1 MGSVTN
7 LISSRGF
14 IVLNKRLVQQL
25 GFDAAIMLGEL
36 ASEYE
41 YWTSVGK
48 AEDGFFH
55 SSIENVR
62 ENTTLTAQ
70 RQRTALK
77 ALKGCGIVEQV
88 TKGLPQKRY
97 FRIDENAILA
107 LLNAPN
113 QKNDC
118 VQNGAIKSAESVN
131 KKRRIGAIRSAE
143 SEQLEAPNRSRNNN
157 KYNKNK
163 DKIIPPVTTNVVTSP
178 KGEAPTL
185 IDKDKYNNNIHNAYT
200 SLSKGGVGESL
211 SLDAAE
217 PTCEPPAAA
226 IPQKKPAP
234 IDERFEQFWVV
245 YPRKIGKG
253 AARKAFAKIKP
264 SDELLKRMVVAVVT
278 QSKSDA
284 WTKDGGQFIPN
295 PATWLNQERWEDEIV
310 QTRKHDF
317 AERQVTD
324 SDFDD
329 GFFVDLMSREPRKT
343 PKKDGGGK

>member
-14 IVLNKRLVQQL
+14 IVLNKRLVQQF

-77 ALKGCGIVEQV
+77 ALKDCGIVEQV

-118 VQNGAIKSAESVN
+118 VQNGAIKSAD
-131 KKRRIGAIRSAE
+131 
-143 SEQLEAPNRSRNNN
+143 SEQLKAPIRSRNNN
-157 KYNKNK
+157 KNNNNK

-185 IDKDKYNNNIHNAYT
+185 IDKNKYNNNNIHNAYT

-234 IDERFEQFWVV
+234 IDGRFEQFWIV

-253 AARKAFAKIKP
+253 AARKAFEKIKP
-264 SDELLKRMVVAVVT
+264 NDELLKRMVVAVVA
-278 QSKSDA
+278 QSKSTA
-284 WTKDGGQFIPN
+284 WTDEGGRYIPS
-295 PATWLNQERWEDEIV
+295 PSRWLNEERWGDEIV
-310 QTRKHDF
+310 QTRKHDY

-343 PKKDGGGK
+343 SKKDGGGK